1 MFIEQLSQLKR
12 YNDFSFMFLI
22 FLSSDVGTLSLT
34 SIAEK
39 YFVAILTQVF
49 QSVLALDISYPLR
62 PPAHPAKADM
72 RTPHSPS

>member
-1 MFIEQLSQLKR
+1 MFVEQLSQLKR
-12 YNDFSFMFLI
+12 YNDFSFMFLF

-34 SIAEK
+34 SFAEK

-62 PPAHPAKADM
+62 PPTHPAMADM
-72 RTPHSPS
+72 RNPLSLS